1 MISHKIIEMGATDSG
16 EPLHLV
22 ILIRKQFNLAEI
34 QNKYLLINNGIHA
47 GEPMGLMPR
56 CSYLEI

>member
-1 MISHKIIEMGATDSG
+1 MGATDSG

-34 QNKYLLINNGIHA
+34 QNKFFW
-47 GEPMGLMPR
+47 
-56 CSYLEI
+56 

>member
-1 MISHKIIEMGATDSG
+1 MGATDSG
-16 EPLHLV
+16 EPLHRDF
-22 ILIRKQFNLAEI
+22 LIRRNNLTSL
-34 QNKYLLINNGIHA
+34 KFKTKLFLNNGIHA